1 MDRVKVVIL
10 ISVLSVAAISWL
22 LSREQPDMM
31 SAMMSYNPIAISL
44 FTISWT
50 IGMAAMMFPAITPMV
65 LLYNKLISYGNSG
78 TGSTSNIGDGEAVGM
93 GVNPSQSSI
102 FSGYR
107 DEEHDNNTA
116 RQGKKLSL
124 SSLSTFTNSINIVFF
139 VGSYLLIW
147 AITGIVLL
155 LAWSIPVNYL
165 FIHFGSGQQL
175 QIVYGIV
182 LVASGV
188 YQFSSLK
195 TKCLGYCESP
205 LSFFMRR
212 WSRGTIGALRM
223 GMYHGLYCL
232 GCCWP
237 YFLIMI
243 ALGWMNLLWMAL
255 FAGIIFGEKIWSKG
269 IRIARG
275 AGIGFVIVGMMI
287 IFGLIIVT
295 PTGLNIS
302 NNHHNNIN
310 NNPNSQTG
318 IQMHMN
324 GMNKDMKISNIP
336 NVSSPGGRATPMK
349 MTGMS
354 SGM

>member
-1 MDRVKVVIL
+1 MDSAKTVIL
-10 ISVLSVAAISWL
+10 ISVISVAAISWL
-22 LSREQPDMM
+22 LSRDQPDMM
-31 SAMMSYNPIAISL
+31 SAMMYYNPTAISL

-50 IGMAAMMFPAITPMV
+50 IGMAAMMFPAIIPMV
-65 LLYNKLISYGNSG
+65 ILYNKLISSSKSG
-78 TGSTSNIGDGEAVGM
+78 SGSTSNSGDGEAVGM

-107 DEEHDNNTA
+107 DDKHDNFNASKA
-116 RQGKKLSL
+116 RRLSL
-124 SSLSTFTNSINIVFF
+124 SSLSTFSINIVFF
-139 VGSYLLIW
+139 IGSYLLIW

-175 QIVYGIV
+175 QMVYGIV
-182 LVASGV
+182 LVASGA

-212 WSRGTIGALRM
+212 WSSGTIGATKM

-255 FAGIIFGEKIWSKG
+255 FAGVIFGEKIWSKG

-275 AGIGFVIVGMMI
+275 AGVGFVIVGMMAI
-287 IFGLIIVT
+287 IGLIIVA
-295 PTGLNIS
+295 PTGIS
-302 NNHHNNIN
+302 VSSNHHNNIN
-310 NNPNSQTG
+310 NNLNTQTEF
-318 IQMHMN
+318 QMHMN
-324 GMNKDMKISNIP
+324 KNMKMSNNP
-336 NVSSPGGRATPMK
+336 KTASGGRHTTPMK

-354 SGM
+354 SGL